1 MYEYQGIG
9 IYKRFFNFFTNN
21 KFLDSDCCNFTCVKN
36 DIYDIYNIILKKKRM
51 KECNK
56 YNINIKYK
64 NARKTERAARGMQQR
79 AEKKDNKE
87 EL

>member
-1 MYEYQGIG
+1 MI
-9 IYKRFFNFFTNN
+9 
-21 KFLDSDCCNFTCVKN
+21 
-36 DIYDIYNIILKKKRM
+36 
-51 KECNK
+51 ECNK